1 MKQPAKNRAVWK
13 KLLKVEVIDSPFNR
27 LKLGSETF
35 MSWSKNTIKTKIEDE
50 VIIESNCG
58 NE

>member
-27 LKLGSETF
+27 LKLGSETS

>member
-1 MKQPAKNRAVWK
+1 MKHPAKNRAVWK
-13 KLLKVEVIDSPFNR
+13 KLLKGEDIDSPFNR
-27 LKLGSETF
+27 LKLGSETS

>member
-1 MKQPAKNRAVWK
+1 MSMN
-13 KLLKVEVIDSPFNR
+13 LIIISISFIIDSPFNR